1 MNEAKS
7 IVETIVVIE
16 ELWLR
21 KIMWNTNIEQKEAT
35 EFYTDNQA
43 AISITNNSFF
53 IGEPSIAM
61 FSIFSRETCLKM
73 EM

>member
-1 MNEAKS
+1 
-7 IVETIVVIE
+7 
-16 ELWLR
+16 
-21 KIMWNTNIEQKEAT
+21 MWNTNIEQKEAT